1 VTADRQRSKNR
12 RDAVSKKR
20 AESYHFDM
28 IQRAGKKNPAIETRI
43 SAILAEVEPM
53 LRIEHC
59 KLELVEFAPESG
71 RATLRID
78 GGCPDCQVSPAT
90 FSPAIQAHIRMRVPE
105 VREVIISA

>member
-1 VTADRQRSKNR
+1 
-12 RDAVSKKR
+12 
-20 AESYHFDM
+20 M
-28 IQRAGKKNPAIETRI
+28 IQRTAKKGPAIEARI

-59 KLELVEFAPESG
+59 KLELLEFSPESG
-71 RATLRID
+71 VAVVHIG

-105 VREVIISA
+105 VREVRIAS

>member
-1 VTADRQRSKNR
+1 
-12 RDAVSKKR
+12 
-20 AESYHFDM
+20 M

>member
-1 VTADRQRSKNR
+1 
-12 RDAVSKKR
+12 
-20 AESYHFDM
+20 M
-28 IQRAGKKNPAIETRI
+28 IQRTAKKAAEIEARI

-59 KLELVEFAPESG
+59 ALELVNFSPESG
-71 RATLRID
+71 VVVVGIA

-105 VREVIISA
+105 VREVKIES

>member
-1 VTADRQRSKNR
+1 
-12 RDAVSKKR
+12 
-20 AESYHFDM
+20 M
-28 IQRAGKKNPAIETRI
+28 IQRAGKKGVAIEARI

-59 KLELVEFAPESG
+59 KLELREFSAESG
-71 RATLRID
+71 VAIVSIG

-105 VREVIISA
+105 VREVIIAT